1 MAKNSNPLQGY
12 LRSPKLYINLPS
24 EGKFATVDSIS
35 KVSNELPIYPLTSMD
50 ETFLR
55 NPDAL
60 LNGESLVA
68 VIKSC
73 TGIQDV
79 YELSANDID
88 VILLAIRYATY
99 GSELEIESPCPD
111 CNNENVITVNIEEI
125 LESIEPLK
133 DEYTV
138 TLKSG
143 LTCNIKPYT
152 FKDSQT
158 AALTAFKETA
168 ELNTLI
174 NSEAD
179 DLSRLTNFNKSF
191 QAMAELNID
200 ILSNAIST
208 VVIPKQDDDDDDAED
223 IEVTNNKHIAEWV
236 RGISKNDADEIIDE
250 LNVINELGIT
260 RAVDT
265 TCEECSNEYEATIEF
280 NPSNFFETGS

>member
-68 VIKSC
+68 VIRSC

-99 GSELEIESPCPD
+99 GSELEIESPCPE
-111 CNNENVITVNIEEI
+111 CSNENIITVNIEEI

-208 VVIPKQDDDDDDAED
+208 VVIPKQDDDDDAED

-250 LNVINELGIT
+250 LNKLLNTFKNLNLNRG
-260 RAVDT
+260 
-265 TCEECSNEYEATIEF
+265 
-280 NPSNFFETGS
+280 P

>member
-1 MAKNSNPLQGY
+1 MASKSKNPLQGY

-24 EGKFATVDSIS
+24 EGKFAKVDTIS

-99 GSELEIESPCPD
+99 GSELEIESICPE
-111 CNNENVITVNIEEI
+111 CKTENIITVNIEEL

-133 DEYTV
+133 DSYTV

-174 NSEAD
+174 NSDAD

-208 VVIPKQDDDDDDAED
+208 VVIPKKDDEEED
-223 IEVTNNKHIAEWV
+223 IEVTNNKYIAEWV
-236 RGISKNDADEIIDE
+236 RGISKMDADEIIDE

-265 TCEECSNEYEATIEF
+265 TCKECSNEYEATIEF